1 MVSLFMIDSYIV
13 MGLPEEE
20 EEEGGLR
27 YLGWRLTMLVY
38 QFQLLVNT
46 VICFQQQEGSG
57 IPAEPIQSSDL

>member
-20 EEEGGLR
+20 GEEGGLR

-38 QFQLLVNT
+38 
-46 VICFQQQEGSG
+46 
-57 IPAEPIQSSDL
+57 